1 MPPAAYAMLK
11 RCAPSTPATCER
23 THAAYRRGTAY
34 LVRTQLDDGRGFS
47 APVRWVS
54 TFTWNRVPSRP
65 HQFISAAAMAWAAI
79 ALGYALWQNLKHRLD
94 FYSSAC
100 RQRRKSER

>member
-11 RCAPSTPATCER
+11 RCAPSPPATCER

-54 TFTWNRVPSRP
+54 TLTWNRVPLT
-65 HQFISAAAMAWAAI
+65 AASVHIGAEMAWAAI
-79 ALGYALWQNLKHRLD
+79 ARGDAL
-94 FYSSAC
+94 
-100 RQRRKSER
+100 